1 MNTPG
6 SISVH
11 NLSVSFGSLQVL
23 NRINLEIP
31 TGSAVGLMGSS
42 GSGKTTLLHALMGL
56 VKPVEGTISGIDQ
69 DSISVV
75 FQENRLCEQLTV
87 IRNVLLPLEDTPEN
101 KAKAQLLLESVG
113 LFNDIWE
120 RRARELSGGMKRRVA
135 IVRALLFPASVY
147 LMDEPLKELDET
159 NRDIAARCIRDCTIG
174 KTLIFSTHDPDD
186 IERLR
191 ADRLINLD
199 FYADQRQAEY
209 STLPE
214 SASGCSV

>member
-23 NRINLEIP
+23 YRINLEIP

-69 DSISVV
+69 NSISVV

-87 IRNVLLPLEDTPEN
+87 TRNVLLPLEHTPEN
-101 KAKAQLLLESVG
+101 KGKAQLLLESVG
-113 LFNDIWE
+113 LSSDVWE
-120 RRARELSGGMKRRVA
+120 RRTRELSGGMKRRVA
-135 IVRALLFPASVY
+135 IVRALLFPASLY

-159 NRDIAARCIRDCTIG
+159 NRDITARCIRDCTNG

-186 IERLR
+186 IDRLQ
-191 ADRLINLD
+191 ADRLINL
-199 FYADQRQAEY
+199 
-209 STLPE
+209 
-214 SASGCSV
+214 GI